1 LIVAKYNTVYGK
13 GKKNGGILFLSVSP
27 GFVMTEQNVEAAQKD
42 PEKAMAMGATFAAY
56 APNFERPATAEE
68 SVASVLK
75 VLDEKSVEKGDGG
88 RFVSHYG
95 NQQWL

>member
-1 LIVAKYNTVYGK
+1 
-13 GKKNGGILFLSVSP
+13 
-27 GFVMTEQNVEAAQKD
+27 
-42 PEKAMAMGATFAAY
+42 MAMGVTFAAY